1 MQKYFIVL
9 LIIFTWPLHIHCQV
23 DSLSPKKITE
33 RKIYVA
39 TGASALTIGS
49 LVSLNQAW
57 YAAYNTGQFHFFND
71 NAEWLQMDKVGHTWT
86 NYQLARLMMGTF
98 KWAGY
103 SKKQQLLYGGS
114 IGFAYMTCI
123 EVMDGFSK
131 GWGFSWGDEMVNAI
145 GSAMAV
151 AQCAYWDRQKIQI
164 KFSYASSG
172 LAKYNPSLLGKNAST
187 QILKDYNGQTYWLT
201 CNPFDFIKTQNKF
214 PKWLNIALGYNAS
227 GMLGAIQNKILIY
240 DEHGSPIT
248 FNRERHFLFSLD
260 VDLSR
265 IKTKSRIL
273 QKVFSVV
280 NILKFPAPAVDFAQH
295 GIKFHYLYY

>member
-1 MQKYFIVL
+1 MLVISQE
-9 LIIFTWPLHIHCQV
+9 
-23 DSLSPKKITE
+23 DSLSPKKIAK
-33 RKIYVA
+33 RKLYIA
-39 TGASALTIGS
+39 SGASGLTIGS
-49 LVSLNQAW
+49 LVALNQAW
-57 YAAYNTGQFHFFND
+57 YADYNTGQFHFFND

-131 GWGFSWGDEMVNAI
+131 GWGFSWGDEMVNAF
-145 GSAMAV
+145 GTTLALV
-151 AQCAYWDRQKIQI
+151 QHAYWDRQKIQI

-172 LAKYNPSLLGKNAST
+172 LAKYNPALLGKKPST

-201 CNPFDFIKTQNKF
+201 CNPFDFVKTQNKF

-227 GMLGAIQNKILIY
+227 GMLGANQNKILIY
-240 DEHGSPIT
+240 DEHSNAIT

-265 IKTKSRIL
+265 IKTKSRVL
-273 QKVFSVV
+273 QKVFSLV
-280 NILKFPAPAVDFAQH
+280 NILKFPAPTIDFTSH
-295 GIKFHYLYY
+295 GIKFHYFYY